1 MPKSDGYKNLI
12 PTNQRS
18 KDEARILGQKG
29 GIKSGEVRR
38 MRKTLKEHLLL
49 LLSEN
54 EIQENICLS
63 LIDKALDGDV
73 QAFKLIRDTIGEK
86 PVEKIST
93 TELSISLTQ
102 SYNEVKALMD
112 TEKQRI
118 ISEQKALLLDDIED
132 YPLPMGLKI
141 WNTKPQNRD
150 STPRKIFQNLGF

>member
-12 PTNQRS
+12 PANKRS
-18 KDEARILGQKG
+18 KEEARILGQKG

-38 MRKTLKEHLLL
+38 MRKSLKEQLLL

-86 PVEKIST
+86 PVERFST
-93 TELSISLTQ
+93 AELSINLTQ
-102 SYNEVKALMD
+102 SYNEVKALMEA
-112 TEKQRI
+112 EKRRTI
-118 ISEQKALLLDDIED
+118 IEQEVLLLDGIDD
-132 YPLPMGLKI
+132 
-141 WNTKPQNRD
+141 
-150 STPRKIFQNLGF
+150 

>member
-12 PTNQRS
+12 PASQRS

-54 EIQENICLS
+54 KVQENLCLS

-93 TELSISLTQ
+93 TELSINLTQ

-118 ISEQKALLLDDIED
+118 ISEQKALLIDDTED
-132 YPLPMGLKI
+132 
-141 WNTKPQNRD
+141 
-150 STPRKIFQNLGF
+150 